1 MYGLVLGQ
9 DNSAEQP
16 TMMRDPTSAMAA
28 QTGQDSQK
36 AFKMEWEAL
45 EIVDHTWVL
54 KDVPNKLVIN
64 GMSSYQNCSHNSN
77 RMITAE

>member
-1 MYGLVLGQ
+1 
-9 DNSAEQP
+9 
-16 TMMRDPTSAMAA
+16 MMRDPTSAMAA